1 MGDLMTTPQFNG
13 NICSILTRHLQELQ
27 ERYQEMSAEKV
38 ERRVACAIIRLAQ
51 QFGTPIGGGTEIS
64 ISRHELAQMTG
75 TTLFTVSRL
84 ISKWG
89 ELGLILPRREAIL
102 ILDTE
107 RLDLISSMDQQP
119 TQKRNSVFCSSS
131 IGPSASKLGQ
141 VEIHRVVGNQFL
153 APYEP

>member
-1 MGDLMTTPQFNG
+1 
-13 NICSILTRHLQELQ
+13 
-27 ERYQEMSAEKV
+27 
-38 ERRVACAIIRLAQ
+38 
-51 QFGTPIGGGTEIS
+51 
-64 ISRHELAQMTG
+64 MTG

-119 TQKRNSVFCSSS
+119 TQKRNSV
-131 IGPSASKLGQ
+131 
-141 VEIHRVVGNQFL
+141 L
-153 APYEP
+153 ADLLPG